1 MHPRPLHTLL
11 RLPELPL
18 VVLLQRLLNG
28 ADGVDETSVAHA
40 AILRDDGAGFG
51 TDEALFLQTSHILPH
66 GVFAQLHRPTDSAV
80 AWVALVGPA
89 ILAAQKVIVDGD
101 LMRAESEIE
110 DFVWDKVVVLVR
122 IPLGPASEH
131 QASPPACAST
141 H

>member
-1 MHPRPLHTLL
+1 M
-11 RLPELPL
+11 
-18 VVLLQRLLNG
+18 VVQLQRFLNG
-28 ADGVDETSVAHA
+28 ADVVDATAVAHA
-40 AILRDDGAGFG
+40 AVLRDDGAGLG
-51 TDEALFLQTSHILPH
+51 ADEPLLLQTGHILPH
-66 GVFAQLHRPTDSAV
+66 GVFTQLHRPADGAV
-80 AWVALVGPA
+80 AGMALVGPA
-89 ILAAQKVIVDGD
+89 IFAAQEVVVDGD

>member
-1 MHPRPLHTLL
+1 M
-11 RLPELPL
+11 
-18 VVLLQRLLNG
+18 VVQLQRFLNG
-28 ADGVDETSVAHA
+28 TDGVDETSVAHTA
-40 AILRDDGAGFG
+40 VLRGDSAGLSA
-51 TDEALFLQTSHILPH
+51 DEPLLRQTGHIFPH
-66 GVFAQLHRPTDSAV
+66 GVFAQPHRPTDGAV
-80 AWVALVGPA
+80 AWVALVGSA